1 MVLYRRDRT
10 PGATYFFTVTLR
22 DRRASTLATHVDLLM
37 DAFAA
42 TRRQRPF
49 RTIAMV
55 VLPDHLHALW
65 RMPDDDADYPSRWR
79 SIKSGFVRRLR
90 KRNPVQEFDRDDCPR
105 IWQARYWE
113 HRIRDDRDL
122 RAHVD
127 YIHYN
132 PVKHG
137 HAASP
142 GAWPYSTFGA
152 WVRAGRLPGDW
163 GDGAVEAPGRFG
175 E

>member
-1 MVLYRRDRT
+1 RDLT

-42 TRRQRPF
+42 TKQQRQF

-90 KRNPVQEFDRDDCPR
+90 KRDPGHGFDRDGRPQ

-122 RAHVD
+122 QAHVD

-163 GDGAVEAPGRFG
+163 GAGVVEASGRFG